1 VYLPISIENFA
12 TEGDESTPFP
22 DADELLNHTADTIIV
37 VNERR
42 IELSLPT
49 KHVLDS
55 IIEMELNQ
63 SI

>member
-12 TEGDESTPFP
+12 TEGDESIPCP

-37 VNERR
+37 LNERR